1 MEESPLLMHLDL
13 RYSPSTPLSCRRVK
27 GVVIILAGH
36 KRPLPLPFTSS
47 LQSEIIVTQELLVVK
62 NLPPSSMGPKPF
74 VGTRFAECTL
84 DQVDFHS

>member
-1 MEESPLLMHLDL
+1 MHLGL
-13 RYSPSTPLSCRRVK
+13 RCSPSTPLLCARVK

-36 KRPLPLPFTSS
+36 KRPLPLPFASS

-62 NLPPSSMGPKPF
+62 NLPLSSMGSEPF
-74 VGTRFAECTL
+74 VGTQFAECTL